1 MALAMALRACAP
13 LADLGLGG
21 ARGEGGA
28 ETWSQ
33 SPSSLQ
39 SCTLVHMRGVC
50 VEYCMLWPACNLHVE
65 ARLKAER
72 KIVRGEGSG
81 RGLHTRT
88 TRSCA
93 HSHRARVMI
102 GHGC

>member
-39 SCTLVHMRGVC
+39 SPC
-50 VEYCMLWPACNLHVE
+50 VEAW
-65 ARLKAER
+65 LKAER
-72 KIVRGEGSG
+72 EIVRKGVGAGCIRG
-81 RGLHTRT
+81 R
-88 TRSCA
+88 RSCA
-93 HSHRARVMI
+93 Q
-102 GHGC
+102 